1 MKINDITNDDAAA
14 LIKETIDPDPK
25 DKHKDLI
32 TQMCEQGSQRQNMDV
47 DAHQD
52 DHNLLA
58 IYIWRTTKL
67 SLKTIVQKLCLT
79 AVKVSKIIRNYKGM
93 VRSQLETN
101 SKRAAKARRK
111 IGEDGLGEI
120 KKF

>member
-1 MKINDITNDDAAA
+1 
-14 LIKETIDPDPK
+14 
-25 DKHKDLI
+25 
-32 TQMCEQGSQRQNMDV
+32 MDV

-52 DHNLLA
+52 DHDLHA

-67 SLKTIVQKLCLT
+67 PLKTIAQKLSLT
-79 AVKVSKIIRNYKGM
+79 AVKVSKIIRNYKEM

-111 IGEDGLGEI
+111 IGEDGLGII
-120 KKF
+120 KEFLAENIHRPI